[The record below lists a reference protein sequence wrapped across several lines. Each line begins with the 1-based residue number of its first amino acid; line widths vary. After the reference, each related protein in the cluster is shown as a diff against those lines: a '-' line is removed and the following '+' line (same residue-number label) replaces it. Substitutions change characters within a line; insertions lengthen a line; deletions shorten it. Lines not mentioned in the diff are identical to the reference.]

1 MEKKKKPITKKW
13 WFWVI
18 VVILVIAIIGSTG
31 GNKEADTDAD
41 DNQEISENIPD
52 EEVVSDASDNEG
64 SSEDEKEVNASDE
77 TDNQNEVT
85 AQSANAAELGD
96 YYVEIKSAKLAED
109 YEGKPCIVVTYAWTN
124 NSDETTNALTSVI
137 CKAFQNGIGLE
148 NAIIADREV
157 YDSNSFMTDVRP
169 GTTID
174 VQIAFLLGDSES
186 IVEVEIG
193 EFLTFESNPP
203 VAYMEFNPSEL

>member
-18 VVILVIAIIGSTG
+18 VAVLVIAIIGSVG
-31 GNKEADTDAD
+31 GEKDSGDT
-41 DNQEISENIPD
+41 QEISEKTPD
-52 EEVVSDASDNEG
+52 EDVVNNTSDKED
-64 SSEDEKEVNASDE
+64 SSENEKEVDTPDE
-77 TDNQNEVT
+77 TESQDEVT
-85 AQSANAAELGD
+85 SQSANAAELGD

-124 NSDETTNALTSVI
+124 NSDKTISAFTAVH

-148 NAIIADREV
+148 NAIIVDSEV
-157 YDSNSFMTDVRP
+157 YDANSFMTDVRP

-174 VQIAFLLGDSES
+174 VQSAFVLGDSES
-186 IVEVEIG
+186 VVEVEIG

-203 VAYMEFNPSEL
+203 VAYMEFTPSEL